1 MRAALF
7 AAVVALGGCA
17 GAGAGSQQEPPTT
30 GLVLSLHFDHS
41 NVEAVTLSGA
51 TFASSRRFGPYVV
64 SENDLPRDST
74 VGFVFDSSDEGTA
87 MVCAQSHDLSGNML
101 QSGCDT
107 FDIVSAAVTKGS
119 LTLVDP
125 FSSR

>member
-1 MRAALF
+1 MRAALL
-7 AAVVALGGCA
+7 AALVVLAGCA
-17 GAGAGSQQEPPTT
+17 AAGDGSQAAQPTT
-30 GLVLSLHFDHS
+30 GLVLSLHFDHYD
-41 NVEAVTLSGA
+41 VEAVTLSGA

-74 VGFVFDSSDEGTA
+74 VGFVFDPGDEGTA
-87 MVCAQSHDLSGNML
+87 MVCAQSHDVSGNML